1 MRLLEL
7 IEDTSQRTA
16 LWFNTRTKM
25 LIAVPDQES
34 HAGLV
39 LKDPT
44 SFGIRHK
51 QINRINQTTDGE
63 FGDWIFHLVMK
74 NHWVR
79 IDLGKQSDIPYVT
92 AISHQDARIALRM
105 MVEKSLIQF
114 EVLVEIETHPGRRP
128 WSTTLKNEQIDD
140 YIKSGR
146 IPSQM
151 VQEDVQPSI
160 LRNPQFRAW
169 FGNSTVVDQQGNPMV
184 VFHGTPS
191 PLFDRFEH
199 RKGITTFMGIPV
211 EVQRH
216 GFYFAENEAFAR
228 EFHNQPR
235 GRGKGGVIPV
245 YLSIQ
250 NPLRITYESGIYW
263 KDSQKLA
270 AQGVDMDWMEKYV
283 GNPMNTW
290 EFFDDKEGEWFVK
303 AIKEAG
309 FDGVFFEENNP
320 RTDATENVWLAFYP
334 QQIKSAVQNTGRY
347 DPQNHRIHEEAVGPN
362 PDHEYP
368 PYGWI
373 RADGNY
379 VSTDHGRYAA
389 HRFMD
394 QIKQTNPHIRDVRTA
409 LGYLGNDGVYKFA
422 FDQGWVRVAYSIM
435 DNKFTVFVQAGN
447 QPRPRALARII
458 NYIRKNPQ
466 WNYAAEIG
474 DRYQEYP
481 DARLAISGLRQAG
494 RALRESGYIRTSE
507 WGDKEQVVDE
517 IDYNPIGWIRADGQY
532 VRTNHGPY
540 VEQRFG
546 DEIRRHRSDLAD
558 PQISLYGS
566 LGEGI
571 YNYAFE
577 QGWIRVRY
585 RHRYGGTDHDLVF
598 QTGPMIRAKAAAR
611 AIEMIKDLGWRNV
624 GIDRNG
630 AYEEMPS
637 KKAIVWLR
645 NYSRL
650 KESWDNYQ
658 EIGHFR
664 GAKLWY
670 LLKGGKLIVDDV
682 GYMMHGATPEDFET
696 ASQERD
702 GLENHNPDVEE
713 KTLAVGR
720 IDDLRKKISIRTPL
734 APGNSYF
741 DLPERTIEFA
751 AKKLR
756 QRYPDYEIWYFGKGA
771 SEIRQIMEDQRPK
784 TPVREVPDRHQWEDE
799 HTAAFRV
806 GPYDF
811 EARFVGVPGQDD
823 IYIRYWRTIGRRPEG
838 GTGLFPRITAML
850 KKITQEWLNRV
861 KPEALEIEGEDP
873 KRNAFN
879 AQNYGRW
886 TPPGY
891 KFVLLPSRPQYDQD
905 RAWNGVRGVAFVRND
920 YARRYQAE

>member
-7 IEDTSQRTA
+7 I
-16 LWFNTRTKM
+16 
-25 LIAVPDQES
+25 
-34 HAGLV
+34 
-39 LKDPT
+39 
-44 SFGIRHK
+44 
-51 QINRINQTTDGE
+51 
-63 FGDWIFHLVMK
+63 
-74 NHWVR
+74 
-79 IDLGKQSDIPYVT
+79 
-92 AISHQDARIALRM
+92 
-105 MVEKSLIQF
+105 
-114 EVLVEIETHPGRRP
+114 
-128 WSTTLKNEQIDD
+128 
-140 YIKSGR
+140 
-146 IPSQM
+146 
-151 VQEDVQPSI
+151 QPQAP
-160 LRNPQFRAW
+160 LDNPAFRAW
-169 FGNSTVVDQQGNPMV
+169 FGNSKVVDQQGNPMV

-228 EFHNQPR
+228 EFVNQPR
-235 GRGKGGVIPV
+235 HRGKGGVIPV

-250 NPLRITYESGIYW
+250 NPLRISYEAGIYW
-263 KDSQKLA
+263 KDVEKLA
-270 AQGVDMDWMEKYV
+270 ALGVDMDWMEKYL

-290 EFFDDKEGEWFVK
+290 EYFDDKEGEWFVQ

-309 FDGVFFEENNP
+309 FDGVRFEENNP
-320 RTDATENVWLAFYP
+320 TTDATEDVWLAFYP
-334 QQIKSAVQNTGRY
+334 NQIKSAVQNTGRY
-347 DPQNHRIHEEAVGPN
+347 DARNHRIHEEAVGPN

-394 QIKQTNPHIRDVRTA
+394 QIKQANPHIRDVRTA

-458 NYIRKNPQ
+458 DYIRKNPQ

-481 DARLAISGLRQAG
+481 DARLAVAGLRQAG
-494 RALRESGYIRTSE
+494 RT
-507 WGDKEQVVDE
+507 
-517 IDYNPIGWIRADGQY
+517 
-532 VRTNHGPY
+532 
-540 VEQRFG
+540 
-546 DEIRRHRSDLAD
+546 
-558 PQISLYGS
+558 
-566 LGEGI
+566 
-571 YNYAFE
+571 
-577 QGWIRVRY
+577 
-585 RHRYGGTDHDLVF
+585 
-598 QTGPMIRAKAAAR
+598 MAA
-611 AIEMIKDLGWRNV
+611 
-624 GIDRNG
+624 
-630 AYEEMPS
+630 
-637 KKAIVWLR
+637 
-645 NYSRL
+645 
-650 KESWDNYQ
+650 ESWDNYQ

-771 SEIRQIMEDQRPK
+771 SEIRQIMEDV
-784 TPVREVPDRHQWEDE
+784 VRDRYQWEDE
-799 HTAAFRV
+799 NTAAFRV
-806 GPYDF
+806 GHYDF
-811 EARFVGVPGQDD
+811 EVRFVGVPGQDD
-823 IYIRYWRTIGRRPEG
+823 IYIRYWRTIGRRPQG

-850 KKITQEWLNRV
+850 KTITLEWLNRV
-861 KPEALEIEGEDP
+861 QPEALEIEGEDP

-905 RAWNGVRGVAFVRND
+905 RAWNGLRGVAFVRND